1 VHDPSHLWQDLWT
14 RYLDIAMHRIKALPF
29 LFLLTALGLAQFCGA
44 QQIFGTVDR
53 SVVARSIVLYG
64 TRGATHYAMDSVA
77 INNRGRFSFPLQK
90 YPAGFY
96 QLGVHDT
103 DRVDIIL
110 DPNEPEVELIFSGIP
125 LQRNL
130 KIAASPENQRMWA
143 YKGISRVEYEKL
155 NAIVEE
161 RKNASP
167 IDTALLNSL
176 DRREDMVQAG
186 LDRALD
192 SLVHL
197 APGGQFAFAV
207 NIDRALDAAQSL
219 GPDEIKKVFNFS
231 SPRLIRSSSYSKA
244 IMLVLQ
250 RTTVED
256 EYSLQHACDSL
267 LLAADRDTACW
278 NYTRAY
284 LIELFATYGPD
295 DLAQYLVD
303 EYVVGAGA
311 MNPPDEALMQ
321 LAAAQLRLVK
331 GAPAPDVELAIPGDP
346 DTLHLADVWPKYDL
360 TTVFFYS
367 STCDHCH
374 HQMPGLRQL
383 VLDYPAKLHVV
394 GIALDHDTI
403 EFPKT
408 LLEFGVIW
416 PCYTM
421 VKGWG
426 DPAAKAFNVKA
437 TPSLFV
443 IDRAGR
449 IVAKPMD
456 HEELRAFL
464 VKYFEQ

>member
-1 VHDPSHLWQDLWT
+1 MNRMKS
-14 RYLDIAMHRIKALPF
+14 LPF
-29 LFLLTALGLAQFCGA
+29 LLLFTAFGLAQYCDA
-44 QQIFGTVDR
+44 QQIFGTIDR
-53 SVVARSIVLYG
+53 SVPARTIVLYG
-64 TRGATHYAMDSVA
+64 TRGASHFPVDSVA
-77 INNRGRFSFPLQK
+77 ITNKGRFTFPLNK

-96 QLGVHDT
+96 QLGVNDT

-110 DPNEPEVELIFSGIP
+110 DPNEPEVELNFSGSP
-125 LQRNL
+125 LQSNV
-130 KIAASPENQRMWA
+130 KVSASAENKRMWA
-143 YKGISRVEYEKL
+143 YKGISRKGYAESS
-155 NAIVEE
+155 AITEE

-176 DRREDMVQAG
+176 DRREVRVQAG
-186 LDRALD
+186 LDQALD
-192 SLVHL
+192 SLIHL
-197 APGGQFAFAV
+197 VPGGQFAFAV
-207 NIDRALDAAQSL
+207 NTDRALDAAQSL
-219 GPDEIKKVFNFS
+219 GPDEIKRVFNFS
-231 SPRLIRSSSYSKA
+231 SPRLLRSSSYSKA

-250 RTTVED
+250 RTIVED

-331 GAPAPDVELAIPGDP
+331 GAPAPDVELAKPGDP

-360 TTVFFYS
+360 TTLFFYS

-394 GIALDHDTI
+394 GIALDHDTLD
-403 EFPKT
+403 FPKT
-408 LLEFGVIW
+408 LQEFGVNW

-421 VKGWG
+421 VMGWG

-437 TPSLFV
+437 TPSMFV

-464 VKYFEQ
+464 VKYFNQ

>member
-1 VHDPSHLWQDLWT
+1 MNL
-14 RYLDIAMHRIKALPF
+14 AMQRIKSLPF
-29 LFLLTALGLAQFCGA
+29 ILLFASFWLAQYCNA

-53 SVVARSIVLYG
+53 SVTAKTIVLYG
-64 TRGATHYAMDSVA
+64 TRGASHYAMDSVA
-77 INNRGRFSFPLQK
+77 ISSKGRFAFFLQK
-90 YPAGFY
+90 FPPGFY
-96 QLGVHDT
+96 QLGVNDT

-110 DPNEPEVELIFSGIP
+110 DPNEPEVELILSGVP

-130 KIAASPENQRMWA
+130 KVAASAENQRMWA
-143 YKGISRVEYEKL
+143 YKGISRVGYEKL
-155 NAIVEE
+155 NAISEE
-161 RKNASP
+161 RKSASP
-167 IDTALLNSL
+167 IDTALLDLLN
-176 DRREDMVQAG
+176 RRQNKVQAE
-186 LDRALD
+186 LDKSLD
-192 SLVHL
+192 SLIRLV
-197 APGGQFAFAV
+197 PSGQFAFAV
-207 NIDRALDAAQSL
+207 NIDRALDAVESS
-219 GPDEIKKVFNFS
+219 GPDEIKRVFNFS
-231 SPRLIRSSSYSKA
+231 SPRLLRSSSYSKA

-250 RTTVED
+250 RTPVED
-256 EYSLQHACDSL
+256 EYSMQHACDSL
-267 LLAADRDTACW
+267 LMAADRDTACW

-311 MNPPDEALMQ
+311 MNLPNAALLE

-331 GAPAPDVELAIPGDP
+331 GAPAPDVELARPGEP
-346 DTLHLADVWPKYDL
+346 DTLHLSGIWPDHDL
-360 TTVFFYS
+360 TTLFFYS

-383 VLDYPAKLHVV
+383 VLDYDPAKFHLI
-394 GIALDHDTI
+394 GIALDHDTL

-408 LLEFGVIW
+408 LLEFRVNW

-421 VKGWG
+421 VKSWG

-437 TPSLFV
+437 TPSFFV

-464 VKYFEQ
+464 VKYFKQ